1 MAAAAAAPAADAPI
15 QYGQYR
21 VPPAAEMLNFGVGQP
36 APSML
41 PLERVREAAA
51 AKFAEADPLFLQYG
65 VIAGYPSFRE
75 ALARF
80 LAAGYSRR
88 ESAARRCFAVAD
100 RKSRNRMAAPATPTV
115 AQPSTRSAFSSPTA
129 SAARWACFARCW

>member
-1 MAAAAAAPAADAPI
+1 MAAAATPTPASDAAAAAASPI

-21 VPPAAEMLNFGVGQP
+21 VPPAAEMVNFGVGQP

-51 AKFAEADPLFLQYG
+51 AKFAETDPLFLQYG
-65 VIAGYPSFRE
+65 VIAGYPAFRE

-80 LAAGYSRR
+80 LADGYGRR
-88 ESAARRCFAVAD
+88 E
-100 RKSRNRMAAPATPTV
+100 
-115 AQPSTRSAFSSPTA
+115 
-129 SAARWACFARCW
+129 